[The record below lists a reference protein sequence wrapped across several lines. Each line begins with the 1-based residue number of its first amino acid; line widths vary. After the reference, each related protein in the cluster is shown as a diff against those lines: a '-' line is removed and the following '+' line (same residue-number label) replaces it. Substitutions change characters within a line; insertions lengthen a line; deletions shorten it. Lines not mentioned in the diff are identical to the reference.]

1 MEQTTTKYTIIS
13 PKGVRIKGVQEVDI
27 IGLHSALKQEGCRES
42 ENSFTDEQKVVT
54 LDNIQMRLAHS
65 NRTSPR
71 HSMDMLICIAPQKI
85 LLTDAKFGVKNV
97 RNVSRSEIE
106 DKITESRN
114 LVEDEN
120 YHIIQTYYL
129 LFSSAILTPARKNE
143 LKKIF
148 LSSPKYQFQTAIEF
162 HNLFNH

>member
-42 ENSFTDEQKVVT
+42 ENSFTDEQKVVA
-54 LDNIQMRLAHS
+54 LDNIQMRLAHNNKTDS
-65 NRTSPR
+65 KK
-71 HSMDMLICIAPQKI
+71 SMDILICVSSKKI
-85 LLTDAKFGVKNV
+85 LLADAKFRVGNV
-97 RNVSRSEIE
+97 QHISKREID

-120 YHIIQTYYL
+120 YQILPTYYL

-148 LSSPKYQFQTAIEF
+148 LSSPKYQFQTAVEF
-162 HNLFNH
+162 HNLFEY